1 MKCRATRDG
10 LLGKTSYIHE
20 GEVFEAPKCPAWAE
34 PVNPP
39 KKKADAEG
47 AFADGEPGQKDGE

>member
-10 LLGKTSYIHE
+10 LLGKTSYVHE
-20 GEVFEAPKCPAWAE
+20 GEVFEASKCPSWAE

-39 KKKADAEG
+39 KKKAVPADAE
-47 AFADGEPGQKDGE
+47 AEQKDGE